1 MPSFTVH
8 KKIVTFLF
16 LGTMLVLRVD
26 VWLHDKCIKKLENC
40 MNDFIA
46 VDQCICQVRPSFT
59 ANDLLVASAAHEA
72 VEYVVRL

>member
-1 MPSFTVH
+1 
-8 KKIVTFLF
+8 
-16 LGTMLVLRVD
+16 MLMLRVD

-46 VDQCICQVRPSFT
+46 VDQSECQVRPSFT

-72 VEYVVRL
+72 VE